1 MIFNKTLSLILSA
14 LFFIFLGLLFSS
26 ISVMFLK
33 GGLLPIVGLFLFV
46 IFYFIT
52 RLFYNYLRNDDYYKN
67 TRQRSSDKKGE
78 KYITKGDF
86 DIKKLF
92 VVVWVIV
99 ILILTS
105 VSLWIYSYN
114 NGLVY

>member
-1 MIFNKTLSLILSA
+1 MIFNKTVSLVLSA
-14 LFFIFLGLLFSS
+14 LFFIFLCLLFSS

-33 GGLLPIVGLFLFV
+33 GGLLPVVGLFLFV

-52 RLFYNYLRNDDYYKN
+52 RIFYNYLRNDEYYKN

-78 KYITKGDF
+78 KYITKGEF
-86 DIKKLF
+86 DIKKVF
-92 VVVWVIV
+92 VVIWVIL

-105 VSLWIYSYN
+105 ASLWLYSFN
-114 NGLVY
+114 NGLV